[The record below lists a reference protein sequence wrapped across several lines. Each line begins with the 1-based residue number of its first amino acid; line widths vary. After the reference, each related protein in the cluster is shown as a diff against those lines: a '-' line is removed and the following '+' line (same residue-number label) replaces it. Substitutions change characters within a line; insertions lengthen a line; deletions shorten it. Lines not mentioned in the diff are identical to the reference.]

1 MSVLLPTVEV
11 GLLEI
16 DKRLRETVQRI
27 EAMGYLHAIESNVLI
42 LVPDD
47 ASGKESLEELTKLI
61 PGRFF
66 VLSTGPR
73 AEGAAITAV
82 CHSASSS
89 ATVCSD
95 IIRLTVHSDQF
106 EGLPSLLRA
115 HFLPTAP
122 LHLFILDPDPD
133 LQLLKTLTTL
143 AETLY
148 IDSSELVDPVGLLAI
163 IDEGQLQVVDLQWL
177 FLAPWRESIKSSFD
191 RHSLIE
197 RLPSIEKIVIKGQRF
212 NKGPIPASMLLLASW
227 MAARLHLSLESAL
240 TPHNIILTRETGER
254 VRLEFVIEAGKSEQ
268 IDAVTLFSSSSPL
281 VELVRQE
288 GERSSLEATIHDRFE
303 MKVIYPFED
312 LSKGELLARYFLVGE
327 STINYCRASRLAV
340 ELLRAISRA

>member
-42 LVPDD
+42 LGDG
-47 ASGKESLEELTKLI
+47 SGNESLEKLTQLI

-66 VLSTGPR
+66 VLSTGAGADN
-73 AEGAAITAV
+73 AEITAL
-82 CHSASSS
+82 CHSANS
-89 ATVCSD
+89 ATTVCSD
-95 IIRLTVHSDQF
+95 IVRVTVQPDQF
-106 EGLPSLLRA
+106 EALPSLLRA
-115 HFLPTAP
+115 HFLPTVP
-122 LHLFILDPDPD
+122 LHLFVLDENPN

-148 IDSSELVDPVGLLAI
+148 IDSSELRDPIGLLAI
-163 IDEGQLQVVDLQWL
+163 VDEGGLQVVDLQWL

-191 RHSLIE
+191 RPSLIE
-197 RLPSIEKIVIKGQRF
+197 RLPSINKIVIKGQRS
-212 NKGPIPASMLLLASW
+212 NKGPTPVSMLLLASW
-227 MAARLHLSLESAL
+227 MAGRLGLSLEKVLNLHTIVLA
-240 TPHNIILTRETGER
+240 RETGER
-254 VRLEFVIEAGKSEQ
+254 VLLEFMVEEGESERL
-268 IDAVTLFSSSSPL
+268 DAVALFDGASSL

-288 GERSSLEATIHDRFE
+288 GERTALEATIHDRFE
-303 MKVIYPFED
+303 MKVIYPFEE

-327 STINYCRASRLAV
+327 STANYCRASRLAHGKS
-340 ELLRAISRA
+340 I